1 MFEGSKIDFASFLYL
16 PINIPFWT
24 TALYSPRRI
33 GSVKQRPSET
43 FFLFSDGLLAQT
55 VRTACVRSAHILL
68 VEFRFH
74 MGHGLL
80 SKYAF
85 ISYIRLFI
93 LGETTFPVF
102 PITSR
107 QLYFIAQ
114 SMVF

>member
-1 MFEGSKIDFASFLYL
+1 MSGCCGNWLKERS
-16 PINIPFWT
+16 
-24 TALYSPRRI
+24 
-33 GSVKQRPSET
+33 SET
-43 FFLFSDGLLAQT
+43 VFLFSDGLLAQT
-55 VRTACVRSAHILL
+55 LRTAYVRSAHILL

-102 PITSR
+102 SITSR
-107 QLYFIAQ
+107 QLYFIAK